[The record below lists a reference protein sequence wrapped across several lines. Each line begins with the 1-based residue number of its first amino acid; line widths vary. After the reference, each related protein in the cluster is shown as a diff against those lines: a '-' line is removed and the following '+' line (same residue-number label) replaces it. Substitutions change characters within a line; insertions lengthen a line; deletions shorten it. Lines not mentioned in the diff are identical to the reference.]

1 MSSSEDQAA
10 ASASRQ
16 YETLAKEAYGLG
28 IPMLANRNA
37 ALMPALRQA
46 NLGQLP
52 SYMESAFDMQ
62 RTGVAEGILGQE
74 RKQIGAQD
82 MAAKRTV
89 AGGNAAATMNPAQMG
104 SLLADAMMGSR
115 VNQGMATINQ
125 ANTLMQMGLG
135 GAAQTGN
142 QAVNSAGLNLRAISM
157 LPEYNPTYAGVL
169 AAANAAGTVYG
180 VGKQQ
185 NWWGGGKDPTSTGT
199 PPTGAPYWYGATPS
213 DYGRREY

>member
-1 MSSSEDQAA
+1 MRSSKDQAA
-10 ASASRQ
+10 ADASRQ

-104 SLLADAMMGSR
+104 SLLADAMMGM
-115 VNQGMATINQ
+115 G
-125 ANTLMQMGLG
+125 ANTAIGLGQGFSGAQMGAIGQMSQGGGWG
-135 GAAQTGN
+135 GALSG
-142 QAVNSAGLNLRAISM
+142 
-157 LPEYNPTYAGVL
+157 
-169 AAANAAGTVYG
+169 AASGAA
-180 VGKQQ
+180 
-185 NWWGGGKDPTSTGT
+185 
-199 PPTGAPYWYGATPS
+199 TGASIPGAGWYGAAIGGVLGGVGG
-213 DYGRREY
+213 YFG

>member
-1 MSSSEDQAA
+1 MSSSKGQAA

-62 RTGVAEGILGQE
+62 RTGVTEGILGQE

-185 NWWGGGKDPTSTGT
+185 NWWGGGNAA
-199 PPTGAPYWYGATPS
+199 PTGAPPVGAPYWSGAVPSGYGT
-213 DYGRREY
+213 GL